1 MKNYLLLLFCA
12 LSALTLSAQSYNTTA
27 GIRLGT
33 DWGITAKQRVYD
45 NITGEFILQS
55 SLLKNETMLT
65 LLGAYHQRVIGRRFN
80 LFYGGGIHKGWIP
93 NNGETAG
100 LANPFGIDLIGGIE
114 LTAFRINF
122 SYDLKPGLN
131 LIGGQNTFFIQSG
144 LSARFVFIKNERL
157 SWEPDNRALR
167 QRKRERNRRQRDRR
181 KNNN

>member
-1 MKNYLLLLFCA
+1 MKNYLLLFSVCIITLN
-12 LSALTLSAQSYNTTA
+12 LSAQSYNTTA

-55 SLLKNETMLT
+55 SLLKKETMVT
-65 LLGAYHQRVIGRRFN
+65 VLGAYHQKVVGKRFN

-100 LANPFGIDLIGGIE
+100 LQNPFGIDLIGGIE

-122 SYDLKPGLN
+122 SYDLKPGVN
-131 LIGGQNTFFIQSG
+131 LVGGQNTLFLQSG

-157 SWEPDNRALR
+157 SWEPDNRTLR
-167 QRKRERNRRQRDRR
+167 QRKRERNRRQKDRR
-181 KNNN
+181 RN